1 MKRSCFVVFFILLFG
16 NFAWAMD
23 INADISNSTI
33 TVSGSTTFRVHNMA
47 LSAPEINA
55 SGTFWVDFKWDPV
68 TYTFVPVSVGAEL
81 PSTGKTWSWPVSD
94 YLGTALFSI
103 TSDPVNR
110 LFYISYS
117 WISYTP
123 YICPALGLTFLQGGD
138 NEFGVSSSSD
148 DTHALITWTSNF
160 NGCSPIYSGQTVTAT
175 ISELPSWFNFA
186 DTFAVAH
193 IFDTPTYCE
202 PDGTYHK

>member
-16 NFAWAMD
+16 SFAWAMD

-33 TVSGSTTFRVHNMA
+33 TVSDSTTFRVHNMA

-55 SGTFWVDFKWDPV
+55 SGTFWVDFQWDPV
-68 TYTFVPVSVGAEL
+68 TYTFVPVNAGAETAT
-81 PSTGKTWSWPVSD
+81 TGKTWSWPVSD

-110 LFYISYS
+110 VFHISFS
-117 WISYTP
+117 WISYMP
-123 YICPALGLTFLQGGD
+123 KICPTIGITFLQGN
-138 NEFGVSSSSD
+138 NEFGISSSSD
-148 DTHALITWTSNF
+148 DTHARITWTSNF
-160 NGCSPIYSGQTVTAT
+160 DGCGLIYSGQTVTAT

-186 DTFAVAH
+186 DTFAVAR
-193 IFDTPTYCE
+193 ILDTPTYCE